1 MPAVVA
7 QPVTDFLSRAL
18 ARAGVLPAREAEAAV
33 RAGRVT
39 LNGRVVRQPL
49 TTLKRGDVVRVD
61 GRAVSLDARTLALAF
76 HKPPGCVTS
85 HADPQER
92 PTVFDLLSKALPKDL
107 RRYGWHAVGRLDVD
121 TTGLLLFTN
130 DEHLV
135 AHATRPETKLPKR
148 YLARVQGRA
157 TSHKLAELRTPKGA
171 PPVGVRVRA
180 ENEVELTIA
189 EGSFHQVKRM
199 LGAVGLP
206 VLALHREAVGLLELD
221 VPLGSARLLTDD
233 EISRKLR
240 FPSPAGGRG
249 SG

>member
-1 MPAVVA
+1 VVK
-7 QPVTDFLSRAL
+7 
-18 ARAGVLPAREAEAAV
+18 
-33 RAGRVT
+33 
-39 LNGRVVRQPL
+39 QPL

-85 HADPQER
+85 HADPERR
-92 PTVFDLLSKALPKDL
+92 PTVFDLLSKALPEDL

-157 TSHKLAELRTPKGA
+157 TTDKVAKLRTPKGA
-171 PPVGVRVRA
+171 SPVAVRVRA
-180 ENEVELTIA
+180 NDEVELTLS

-206 VLALHREAVGLLELD
+206 VVALHREAVGSLELD
-221 VPLGSARLLTDD
+221 VPLGSARPLADD
-233 EISRKLR
+233 EIGRKLGYAVVE
-240 FPSPAGGRG
+240 FHPV
-249 SG
+249 